1 MKTTCNN
8 SNAAQLQIL
17 KHRKHRKLIRPPWT
31 FKRAGAVG
39 GAILVLLCQA
49 AVGQTIPNPSF
60 ETDTFTTS
68 PGYISVNTP
77 ITGWTANPADEVGL
91 NPAGGQSPF
100 ADNGAIPNGNNV
112 AFIQAGSAADSQQG
126 TLSTTISG
134 LTVGTTYKVNLRANA
149 RSGQAPTLRLSI
161 DSAEIMAMT
170 MHSAGPN
177 NPYWYIAFEF
187 KATATSQVLGVLND
201 VTSSDNTLLVDDFSI
216 APSSGKW
223 VVDAWNDDASSGL
236 DSSFY
241 YTHAYKFGNAG
252 NFSIN
257 GVAFTGLGGNNPQV
271 PGSFSTTFLT
281 YGPAGGGATV
291 TGDSTNLAVN
301 FDYGYSIPVGSA
313 ESITLNG
320 LTPGTNYV
328 ATIFSYAWDD
338 IAVDSLGVRWAT
350 FSMGNDRLT
359 VQQDQFGLDNGIRI
373 SYTYT
378 ADSSGNAT
386 INIAPVN
393 IFGNVSFHVC
403 GFANR
408 EAVSRNVAPTITTQ
422 PHTVTVTPGLG
433 ATFSVIA
440 NGLPAPTYQWRYN
453 GGNIGGAQAASY
465 TIPAASGNNVG
476 NYDVIVANSAGSVT
490 SVVAQLIVGIPMDNP
505 SFEVDTFTVFP
516 GYCSGNSPIT
526 GWTLD
531 VLGGGGLNPAGGTP
545 FASNGPVPDGI
556 QFAFIQAA
564 GDILHQTV
572 SGFTVGDPYYV
583 HYYEGARAGY
593 PSPGMEVRVG
603 GATVLAAHN
612 IPSGANSYFET
623 FSDLFVATN
632 ASLDVA
638 FVKSNPVAGDTT
650 AVLDDVAVVHIAAG
664 TAPFVTRNPQPALA
678 SVADTV
684 TFWAQGAGSPPL
696 AFQWLKNG
704 VAVQGATDEVLTLD
718 NIQKAAEADYSLRI
732 TNSSGNVT
740 SVAAHLTVYEPI
752 PGLFNTGVDDNR
764 AALADGATD
773 THYQLILNPDTAATN
788 ATVETGIPGAW
799 LANSTTS
806 KWIGPQANT
815 SASAVGDYV
824 YRTVIDLTGR
834 DPSTLII
841 NGQWASDNT
850 GNDIQVNGH
859 STGNGK
865 CLTMGSFTAFNIYG
879 TNGFFVAGKNNID
892 FLVNNAA
899 PAGYTGLRV
908 EIIRSNLRIP
918 PGVPPTI
925 LTAPVSQQAVTGD
938 TITFTAAAVGTA
950 PLDYQWNKD
959 NVPLAGQ
966 TTLTLVLTNVTVADN
981 GLYTIT
987 VSNSVGTTN
996 SVAAKLAVL
1005 WTVLPGVYGTGVA
1018 NDGTLAA
1025 GGTVDLHYILAASDD
1040 PNFPGPNA
1048 MLLNDVWPVGTW
1060 LANGPNSKWIAPQ
1073 TDQAGVLN
1081 PDGTYSGNAEGDYTY
1096 QTSFNLA
1103 AADLNKVQIVGASV
1117 VDNGIADILVNGVS
1131 KGITNAGFTSW
1142 SSFMISVNNGLVA
1155 GTNILDIVVTNYPV
1169 TPNPTGLRI
1178 DLRGLLPIGFT
1189 PYSLDMNTPPGTSL
1203 NASDGTETLD
1213 NWWANEFTAVA
1224 GGSPITE
1231 VDFGCGTITAGS
1243 YAVASLY
1250 RVTGA
1255 GGDPA
1260 LGAVRLYSQTFKP
1273 VPGSTG
1279 QPNLNKII
1287 LTSPVALNVGDRFL
1301 VAISITNVI
1310 GLAPNDV
1317 YPFPID
1323 DTTDSTGSYWD
1334 RSAPNTFNL
1343 DNLSQAKPIDQA
1355 LASGGFVPGDYG
1367 GHLYI
1372 RAIGT
1377 PVPTSGPTLNIKL
1390 SGRSAVI
1397 SWSPTSAGQQLL
1409 SAPTPNGPWNAIT
1422 GAPNPYTA
1430 TLGTTNTFYRVSQ

>member
-1 MKTTCNN
+1 METPRNHSKLAWTC
-8 SNAAQLQIL
+8 
-17 KHRKHRKLIRPPWT
+17 IR
-31 FKRAGAVG
+31 ASAVG
-39 GAILVLLCQA
+39 GAIVVLLCQTA
-49 AVGQTIPNPSF
+49 LGQTIPNPSF
-60 ETDTFTTS
+60 ETDTFATS

-112 AFIQAGSAADSQQG
+112 AFVQAGSAADSQQG

-134 LTVGTTYKVNLRANA
+134 LTIGTTYKVNLRANA

-161 DSAEIMAMT
+161 DGTEIIAMT

-187 KATATSQVLGVLND
+187 TATATSQVLGVLND

-223 VVDAWNDDASSGL
+223 VVDAWNDDATSGL

-328 ATIFSYAWDD
+328 ATVFSYAWDD
-338 IAVDSLGVRWAT
+338 LTTVPNPLEQRWAT

-359 VQQDQFGLDNGIRI
+359 VQQDQFGLGNGIRI

-386 INIAPVN
+386 INMTPVN
-393 IFGNVSFHVC
+393 IFGNYSFHVC

-422 PHTVTVTPGLG
+422 PHTLIVTPGLG
-433 ATFSVIA
+433 ATFTVSA
-440 NGLPAPTYQWRYN
+440 NGLPAPAYQWRYN
-453 GGNIGGAQAASY
+453 GGNIGGAQASSY
-465 TIPAASGNNVG
+465 TVAAASGINVG
-476 NYDVIVANSAGSVT
+476 AYDVIVSNVGGSITSA
-490 SVVAQLIVGIPMDNP
+490 VAHLIVGIPLDNP
-505 SFEVDTFTVFP
+505 SFEVDTFTVYP
-516 GYCSGNSPIT
+516 GYCSGNAPIT

-572 SGFTVGDPYYV
+572 GGFSVGDAYYV
-583 HYYEGARAGY
+583 HYYEGARAGNA
-593 PSPGMEVRVG
+593 SPGMEVRVG
-603 GATVLAAHN
+603 GAIVLAAHT

-664 TAPFVTRNPQPALA
+664 TAPFVTRSPQPVLA
-678 SVADTV
+678 SVADSA
-684 TFWAQGAGSPPL
+684 TFWAQGVGSPPL

-704 VAVQGATDEVLTLD
+704 TAVPGATNEVLTLD

-732 TNSSGNVT
+732 TNSSGSAT

-752 PGLFNTGVDDNR
+752 PDLFNTGVDDNR
-764 AALADGATD
+764 AALADGDIDA
-773 THYQLILNPDTAATN
+773 HYQLFVNPDTGSTN
-788 ATVETGIPGAW
+788 AIIEPAVAGAW

-841 NGQWASDNT
+841 NGQWATDNV

-865 CLTMGSFTAFNIYG
+865 SLAFNGYTAFNIYG
-879 TNGFFVAGKNNID
+879 TNGLLVVGKNTID

-925 LTAPVSQQAVTGD
+925 LTAPVSQQAIEGD
-938 TITFTAAAVGTA
+938 TITFTATAGGTA
-950 PLDYQWNKD
+950 PLGYQWTKD
-959 NVPLAGQ
+959 NAPLAGQ
-966 TTLTLVLTNVTVADN
+966 TTLTLVLTNVTVASN
-981 GLYTIT
+981 GLYSIT
-987 VSNSVGTTN
+987 VTNSAGSTN
-996 SVAAKLAVL
+996 SVPAKLEVM
-1005 WTVLPGVYGTGVA
+1005 WNTLPGFYGTGVA
-1018 NDGTLAA
+1018 TNGTLAA
-1025 GGTVDLHYILAASDD
+1025 GGSVDPHYILTVSAD

-1060 LANGPNSKWIAPQ
+1060 IANGPSSKWIAPQ
-1073 TDQAGVLN
+1073 TDQSGVLN

-1096 QTSFNLA
+1096 QTSFTLA
-1103 AADLNKVQIVGASV
+1103 AADLNKIRIDGGWA
-1117 VDNGIADILVNGVS
+1117 VDNTGVDILVNGVS
-1131 KGITNAGFTSW
+1131 KGITNSAGFGSFTP
-1142 SSFMISVNNGLVA
+1142 FMITANNGLVA
-1155 GTNILDIVVTNYPV
+1155 GPNILDFVLNNAPV
-1169 TPNPTGLRI
+1169 TPNPTGLRVN
-1178 DLRGLLPIGFT
+1178 LRGLMPNGFT
-1189 PYSLDMNTPPGTSL
+1189 PYSLDMNTPPGSSL
-1203 NASDGTETLD
+1203 NASDGTEPLD
-1213 NWWANEFTAVA
+1213 NWWANEFTALA
-1224 GGSPITE
+1224 GGNLITE
-1231 VDFGCGTITAGS
+1231 VDFGCATVTAGE

-1273 VPGSTG
+1273 VPGTSA
-1279 QPNLNKII
+1279 QPSQNKII
-1287 LTSPVALNVGDRFL
+1287 LISPVTLNAGDRFL
-1301 VAISITNVI
+1301 VAISMTNVI
-1310 GLAPNDV
+1310 GLSPNDV

-1323 DTTDSTGSYWD
+1323 GITDSTGSYWD

-1343 DNLSQAKPIDQA
+1343 DDLSQAKPIDQA
-1355 LASGGFVPGDYG
+1355 LAAGGFVPGDYG

-1372 RAIGT
+1372 RAIGISPT
-1377 PVPTSGPTLNIKL
+1377 TSGPTLNIKL
-1390 SGRSAVI
+1390 SGGSAVV
-1397 SWSPTSAGQQLL
+1397 SWSPTSAGQQLN
-1409 SAPTPNGPWNAIT
+1409 SAPTPTGPWKPIT
-1422 GAPNPYTA
+1422 GAASPYTA
-1430 TLGTTNTFYRVSQ
+1430 TLGATNTFYRVSQ

>member
-1 MKTTCNN
+1 M
-8 SNAAQLQIL
+8 
-17 KHRKHRKLIRPPWT
+17 
-31 FKRAGAVG
+31 V
-39 GAILVLLCQA
+39 GAIAVLLCRTA
-49 AVGQTIPNPSF
+49 LGQTIPNPSF

-68 PGYISVNTP
+68 PGYISVNAP
-77 ITGWTANPADEVGL
+77 ITGWTATPTDEVGL
-91 NPAGGQSPF
+91 NPAGGSPF

-112 AFIQAGSAADSQQG
+112 AFIQAGSSGDPSAG

-134 LTVGTTYKVNLRANA
+134 LTVGTTYKVTVRANA
-149 RSGQAPTLRLSI
+149 RGSQGPALRLSI
-161 DSAEIMAMT
+161 DGTELMAMSIY
-170 MHSAGPN
+170 SAGGL

-187 KATATSQVLGVLND
+187 TATATSQVLGVLND
-201 VTSSDNTLLVDDFSI
+201 NTASDNTLLVDDFSI

-241 YTHAYKFGNAG
+241 YTHAYKFGNAT
-252 NFSIN
+252 NFTVN
-257 GVAFTGLGGNNPQV
+257 GVAFTGLGPNNPQV
-271 PGSFSTTFLT
+271 PGSFSTTYLT
-281 YGPAGGGATV
+281 SGPANHDNLVNV
-291 TGDSTNLAVN
+291 TGDSATLAN
-301 FDYGYSIPVGSA
+301 DFDYGYSIPVGSA
-313 ESITLNG
+313 ETINLNG

-338 IAVDSLGVRWAT
+338 LTTAANPLDQRWAT

-359 VQQDQFGLDNGIRI
+359 VQQDQFGLNNGIRI

-378 ADSSGNAT
+378 ADSSGTAT
-386 INIAPVN
+386 INMAPVN
-393 IFGNVSFHVC
+393 IAGNYSFHVC

-408 EAVSRNVAPTITTQ
+408 EAVSRFVAPTISTQ
-422 PHTVTVTPGLG
+422 PHTLTITPGLG
-433 ATFSVIA
+433 ATFTVIA
-440 NGLPAPTYQWRYN
+440 NALPAPTYQWRYN
-453 GGNIGGAQAASY
+453 GGNIGGAQASSY
-465 TIPAASGNNVG
+465 TIPAASGINVG
-476 NYDVIVANSAGSVT
+476 AYDVIVSNVSGSITSA
-490 SVVAQLIVGIPMDNP
+490 VAHLIVGIPMDNP
-505 SFEVDTFTVFP
+505 SFEADTFTVFP
-516 GYCSGNSPIT
+516 GYCSGNAPIT

-531 VLGGGGLNPAGGTP
+531 SLGGGGLNPAGGSP
-545 FASNGPVPDGI
+545 FACGGPIPDGS
-556 QFAFIQAA
+556 QFAFIQAS

-572 SGFTVGDPYYV
+572 SGFTVGDAYYV

-612 IPSGANSYFET
+612 IPSGANSYFDT

-650 AVLDDVAVVHIAAG
+650 AVLDDVAVVHIAPG
-664 TAPFVTRNPQPALA
+664 TPPFVTRNPQPLLV
-678 SVADTV
+678 SVADSA
-684 TFWAQGAGSPPL
+684 TFWAQGVGSPPL

-704 VAVQGATDEVLTLD
+704 TAVAGATDEVMTLN

-732 TNSSGNVT
+732 TNTSGSVT
-740 SVAAHLTVYEPI
+740 SAVAHLTVYEPI

-764 AALADGATD
+764 TALSDGATD
-773 THYQLILNPDTAATN
+773 THYQLILNPDTTATN

-799 LANSTTS
+799 LANSATS

-824 YRTVIDLTGR
+824 YRTVVDLTGR
-834 DPSTLII
+834 EPSTLII

-859 STGNGK
+859 STGNPK
-865 CLTMGSFTAFNIYG
+865 CLTMGSYTAFDIYG
-879 TNGFFVAGKNNID
+879 TNGLFVAGKNNID

-908 EIIRSNLRIP
+908 EIIRSNLKIP
-918 PGVPPTI
+918 PGTPPTI

-938 TITFTAAAVGTA
+938 TVTFTAAAGGTA
-950 PLDYQWNKD
+950 PLGYQWNKD
-959 NVPLAGQ
+959 SAPLAGQ
-966 TTLTLVLTNVTVADN
+966 TTLTLVLTNVTVADD
-981 GLYTIT
+981 GLYSIT
-987 VSNSVGTTN
+987 VTN
-996 SVAAKLAVL
+996 SAGSTNSLPGKLEVLWNKLA
-1005 WTVLPGVYGTGVA
+1005 GVYGTGVA
-1018 NDGTLAA
+1018 NDGTLEP
-1025 GGTVDLHYILAASDD
+1025 GGSVDPHYILTVSAD
-1040 PNFPGPNA
+1040 PSFPGPNA
-1048 MLLNDVWPVGTW
+1048 MVLNDAYPVGTW
-1060 LANGPNSKWIAPQ
+1060 LLNGPNSKWIAPQ
-1073 TDQAGVLN
+1073 TDESV
-1081 PDGTYSGNAEGDYTY
+1081 GNAEGDYTY
-1096 QTSFNLA
+1096 ETSFTLA
-1103 AADLNKVQIVGASV
+1103 AADLNKIQIVGAWAS
-1117 VDNGIADILVNGVS
+1117 DNSGTNILVNGAS
-1131 KGITNAGFTSW
+1131 TGLNNGAGFGSLTP
-1142 SSFMISVNNGLVA
+1142 FMISVNNGLVA
-1155 GTNILDIVVTNYPV
+1155 GQNILDFVVHNDPV

-1189 PYSLDMNTPPGTSL
+1189 PYSLDMNTPTGSSL

-1224 GGSPITE
+1224 GGNVITE

-1279 QPNLNKII
+1279 QPNLNKIT
-1287 LTSPVALNVGDRFL
+1287 LTSPVTLNVGDRFL
-1301 VAISITNVI
+1301 VAISMTNVI
-1310 GLAPNDV
+1310 GLSPNDV

-1323 DTTDSTGSYWD
+1323 KATKSVGSYWD

-1343 DNLSQAKPIDQA
+1343 DDLSQAKPIDQA
-1355 LASGGFVPGDYG
+1355 LAAGGFVPGDYG

-1377 PVPTSGPTLNIKL
+1377 PITTSGPTLAIRL
-1390 SGRSAVI
+1390 SGGSAVI

-1409 SAPTPNGPWNAIT
+1409 SAPTPKGPWNAIT

-1430 TLGTTNTFYRVSQ
+1430 ALGATNTFYRVSQ